1 MIKGKRVVAKAGVEI
16 LRASLCEDRSHESFQ
31 RWKRERLG
39 MGGRVRRERYK
50 REKETDRT
58 GLFGDK
64 EGVGLGVD
72 PWVDNLGSTRR

>member
-1 MIKGKRVVAKAGVEI
+1 
-16 LRASLCEDRSHESFQ
+16 
-31 RWKRERLG
+31 

-50 REKETDRT
+50 RERETDRT

-64 EGVGLGVD
+64 EGLGLGVD